1 MALSEIIINDV
12 VRFQTNAVISES
24 DFQNLR
30 QYLLNREPLL
40 TVTNSIDVFLREHF
54 SADKQ
59 TAIEEMAK
67 AACDSQKTSDV
78 KEARADEQ
86 EKNNDALLRSNYSQ
100 ELPSLDNKKSQL
112 DTRIYQQQ
120 NYHNQIRS
128 QVSEYKINRD
138 QITHTIARIQSERNI
153 INSRYILNATFP
165 HGHMHTHGQVH
176 THGHMHTHGTV
187 HTHYPN
193 GIQFPNTFPTML
205 SLQDQIALDSL
216 AREENRLNDERLRLT
231 RLIDSK
237 DVELFSEG
245 QQLST
250 IITEKRQTENRY
262 RELKRQL
269 EVEIPN
275 RELQRQA
282 RSQERAIR
290 EDARAIDDTEML
302 QLSDKNR
309 EALKQRITA
318 KIAELDKTRERL
330 MKSATDTSYPI
341 FIEQLDEVLSGA
353 KELEITYGELEAL
366 KSIQSKMKK
375 YSKMEQLEQKITHS
389 LQDAKGIL
397 STLQQNLSESTSK
410 LQRYEASNP
419 QLKQTNAELAEDNR
433 RLQPSSEASG
443 SVRANALYWSLFG
456 GTSSVISAA
465 VIGSLVVS
473 PIFFAISGVLALATV
488 ISLTVAAVYHFQKS
502 ACDDKIDH
510 NNKTIRN
517 NESIISAH
525 DKEVVTLRST
535 TIPSLRNTI
544 EETSQSIGQMDKK
557 LKELQQGM
565 KQLFTKAQNVIEL
578 QSSSNGFFG
587 NQSSNVV
594 HLRASSQGL
603 PQYEDS
609 SSLESTDTM
618 EFPYEHS
625 STQQVNWFRGFGN
638 S

>member
-1 MALSEIIINDV
+1 MALSDIIINDV

-67 AACDSQKTSDV
+67 AACDSQRTSDV

-138 QITHTIARIQSERNI
+138 QITQTIARIQSERNI

-176 THGHMHTHGTV
+176 THGHMHTNGTV

-193 GIQFPNTFPTML
+193 AIQFPNTIPTML
-205 SLQDQIALDSL
+205 SFQDQITLDSL
-216 AREENRLNDERLRLT
+216 AREENRLNDERSRLT

-269 EVEIPN
+269 EVELPN
-275 RELQRQA
+275 RELQRQT

-290 EDARAIDDTEML
+290 EEARATDDTEML

-341 FIEQLDEVLSGA
+341 FIEQLDEVLCGA

-375 YSKMEQLEQKITHS
+375 YSEMEQLEQKITRS
-389 LQDAKGIL
+389 LQDTKGIL

-410 LQRYEASNP
+410 LQRYETSNP

-443 SVRANALYWSLFG
+443 SMRTNALYWSLFG

-488 ISLTVAAVYHFQKS
+488 ISLTVAGVYHFQKS
-502 ACDDKIDH
+502 ACDDKIEH
-510 NNKTIRN
+510 NNKTIRT

-525 DKEVVTLRST
+525 DKEAVTLRST

-578 QSSSNGFFG
+578 PSSSNGFFG

-618 EFPYEHS
+618 EFPYEQA